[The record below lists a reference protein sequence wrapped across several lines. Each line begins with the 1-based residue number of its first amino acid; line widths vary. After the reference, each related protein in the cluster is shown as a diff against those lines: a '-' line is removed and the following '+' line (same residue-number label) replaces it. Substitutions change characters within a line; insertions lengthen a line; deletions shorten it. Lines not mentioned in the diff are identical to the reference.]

1 MDLKR
6 RLRRCP
12 QSDVDWVSCV
22 VTAAAPSSFQLSICQ
37 PDSTTSNTAGHK
49 KKVWAFDDVFSVSR
63 FRSRSEIFRF
73 SVIQKLI
80 PTPGEVVRSLIKTR
94 KKRPFLS
101 FIGLFPLWILVCES
115 PTEKT
120 PPPKKFFQV

>member
-37 PDSTTSNTAGHK
+37 PDSTTSNTAGHTK
-49 KKVWAFDDVFSVSR
+49 KSLGFRRRLLGLTISKPKRNISYFGDQKVDSDSR
-63 FRSRSEIFRF
+63 
-73 SVIQKLI
+73 
-80 PTPGEVVRSLIKTR
+80 
-94 KKRPFLS
+94 
-101 FIGLFPLWILVCES
+101 
-115 PTEKT
+115 
-120 PPPKKFFQV
+120 